1 MAALLAPPRLTRSPG
16 GAVASARRRHPSVSV
31 ETSPTARA
39 GYARAVLTGLFAI
52 SLATFVGGRVAD
64 VANLAIAGALG
75 ALFLGVGAAPLQRSR
90 DASVSF
96 RLAVAGVVGLST
108 ALLLGAAMVLA
119 PLWHP
124 ELAAIFVL
132 AVAGAVHAS
141 AAPAAFGD
149 LRRALADRERGT
161 ALRALTG
168 SPSLWCTFVGSVL
181 WLGSA
186 FATRHGSFRGSAGS
200 WRRSRHSGTWA
211 CCSCWRR

>member
-1 MAALLAPPRLTRSPG
+1 M
-16 GAVASARRRHPSVSV
+16 
-31 ETSPTARA
+31 
-39 GYARAVLTGLFAI
+39 
-52 SLATFVGGRVAD
+52 AD

-132 AVAGAVHAS
+132 ALRRVHAS
-141 AAPAAFGD
+141 AAPLRSICAAQTV
-149 LRRALADRERGT
+149 REHT
-161 ALRALTG
+161 ALRALKG
-168 SPSLWCTFVGSVL
+168 SPSLWCTLAGTAL

-186 FATRHGSFRGSAGS
+186 ILSHRIVPGIEGSYPINRSYAGLLVPASFPSPGSHEAFSQRGQSL
-200 WRRSRHSGTWA
+200 RSRAS
-211 CCSCWRR
+211 